1 MRGSVRVLRR
11 AAGAAL
17 PLILLATPG
26 LPQAEETRTAKPP
39 LHARHGIAITGT
51 PLAATAGAITFQRGG
66 NAVDA
71 ACANLLQFFLDVV
84 EFGMTVQQATE
95 AASIT
100 SYQMR
105 SWFDTREAEPGRLT
119 PNQSVPPWVRDEL
132 ARMGYRIDVARLT
145 PGPINAILFDR
156 ERGSLRGGSSNYG
169 EDYGIAW

>member
-1 MRGSVRVLRR
+1 M
-11 AAGAAL
+11 
-17 PLILLATPG
+17 
-26 LPQAEETRTAKPP
+26 
-39 LHARHGIAITGT
+39 
-51 PLAATAGAITFQRGG
+51 
-66 NAVDA
+66 DA